1 MIFSP
6 DCSSQLSKEKSQ
18 GMKTKVHGRFTIKIR
33 YKTSLRQ
40 GAMKNLNHVRK
51 IRRLMTAIAFLT
63 TFSVTVN
70 PGAIAQETARTTPVN
85 SDTNPA
91 ATAIAK
97 LRKTSDRW
105 IEVQLENQRLVAW
118 EGNKPVYAI
127 IVSTGTDTYP
137 TRPGIF
143 AIQTKHEVAR
153 MQGADYDIPDVPFTM
168 YYDNSYAIHGAYW
181 NRRFGTPVSHGCVNV
196 AVNHAEW
203 LFNWAAVGTPVI
215 VHDGD

>member
-1 MIFSP
+1 
-6 DCSSQLSKEKSQ
+6 
-18 GMKTKVHGRFTIKIR
+18 
-33 YKTSLRQ
+33 
-40 GAMKNLNHVRK
+40 MKNSIHLLK
-51 IRRLMTAIAFLT
+51 TRRLMLEIAFFT
-63 TFSVTVN
+63 TLSVTLN
-70 PGAIAQETARTTPVN
+70 AGLTPAIAQEAARIPPVN
-85 SDTNPA
+85 SATSDPA

-127 IVSTGTDTYP
+127 IVSTGTATHP

-143 AIQTKHEVAR
+143 AIQTKLEVTR
-153 MQGADYDIPDVPFTM
+153 MQGADYDVPDVPFTM

-203 LFNWAAVGTPVI
+203 LFNWAEVGTPVV
-215 VHDGD
+215 VHEGG

>member
-1 MIFSP
+1 M
-6 DCSSQLSKEKSQ
+6 
-18 GMKTKVHGRFTIKIR
+18 
-33 YKTSLRQ
+33 TSLIQ
-40 GAMKNLNHVRK
+40 ALKTQKIMAAIALSTLLSLTLNHG
-51 IRRLMTAIAFLT
+51 MTA
-63 TFSVTVN
+63 
-70 PGAIAQETARTTPVN
+70 AIAQEAARTTPVN
-85 SDTNPA
+85 SATPVIDPA
-91 ATAIAK
+91 TAAIAK

-105 IEVQLENQRLVAW
+105 IEVQLETQRLVAW

-143 AIQTKHEVAR
+143 AIQTKLEVAR
-153 MQGADYDIPDVPFTM
+153 MQGADYDVPDVPFTM

>member
-1 MIFSP
+1 
-6 DCSSQLSKEKSQ
+6 
-18 GMKTKVHGRFTIKIR
+18 
-33 YKTSLRQ
+33 
-40 GAMKNLNHVRK
+40 MKNLIHALK
-51 IRRLMTAIAFLT
+51 HWKLISAIVLLT
-63 TFSVTVN
+63 SLSLSIIQGTT
-70 PGAIAQETARTTPVN
+70 PAIAQSARASAVTSAT
-85 SDTNPA
+85 DDA

-118 EGNKPVYAI
+118 EGNRPVYAI
-127 IVSTGTDTYP
+127 IISTGTDSHP
-137 TRPGIF
+137 TRSGIF
-143 AIQTKHEVAR
+143 TIQSKLEVAR
-153 MQGADYDIPDVPFTM
+153 MQGADYDVPDVPYTM

-215 VHDGD
+215 VHDGE

>member
-1 MIFSP
+1 
-6 DCSSQLSKEKSQ
+6 
-18 GMKTKVHGRFTIKIR
+18 
-33 YKTSLRQ
+33 
-40 GAMKNLNHVRK
+40 MKNSIHVLK
-51 IRRLMTAIAFLT
+51 MRRLMPAIAFLT
-63 TFSVTVN
+63 TLSVTLN
-70 PGAIAQETARTTPVN
+70 PRITPAIAQETARTTPVN
-85 SDTNPA
+85 SGTENSAPDAAPDAA
-91 ATAIAK
+91 ATAIAR

-105 IEVQLENQRLVAW
+105 IEVQLETQRLVAW

-143 AIQTKHEVAR
+143 AIQTKLKVAR